1 MKLRSVALLA
11 LLFLMAGLSA
21 QGSSPDWYA
30 SSGLSGR
37 YDGVKAEL
45 EALISSAE
53 RAGIPRE
60 ILLARMVEGG
70 EKRVDPAKLVL
81 ALTRDLDNYS
91 KVLSVIATLPA
102 GQARDRTSLIEGGG
116 IALRSGMAFGTF
128 QRVLLTAAG
137 KGVAPRR
144 AIDALIA
151 VAAVDSR
158 LALDDESEGRLALS
172 LACSTEKAERFSSL
186 SSLFVRGKAGKI
198 GNKDLVSLAVS
209 ILDGGG
215 GFLELEREIIRR
227 IK

>member
-1 MKLRSVALLA
+1 MKPRPIAFLA
-11 LLFLMAGLSA
+11 LLILVADLSA

-37 YDGVKAEL
+37 YDGVRAEL
-45 EALISSAE
+45 QALVSSAE
-53 RAGIPRE
+53 RAGIPLE

-70 EKRVDPAKLVL
+70 EKRVEPARLVS
-81 ALTRDLDNYS
+81 ALTRDLENYS

-102 GQARDRTSLIEGGG
+102 GQTRDRASLIEGGG
-116 IALRSGMAFGTF
+116 IALRSGMAFATF
-128 QRVLLTAAG
+128 QSAFLMAAG

-172 LACSTEKAERFSSL
+172 LARSTEKAERFSSL

-198 GNKDLVSLAVS
+198 GNKDLVGLAVS

-227 IK
+227 LK

>member
-1 MKLRSVALLA
+1 MKPRSIAFLA
-11 LLFLMAGLSA
+11 LLFLLADLSA

-45 EALISSAE
+45 QALVSSAE
-53 RAGIPRE
+53 RAGIPPE
-60 ILLARMVEGG
+60 LLLARMVEGG
-70 EKRVDPAKLVL
+70 EKRVDPARLVL
-81 ALTRDLDNYS
+81 VLTRDLDNYS
-91 KVLSVIATLPA
+91 KVLSVLSALPA
-102 GQARDRTSLIEGGG
+102 VQTRDKASLIEGGG
-116 IALRSGMAFGTF
+116 IALRSGMAFETF
-128 QRVLLTAAG
+128 RRALLTAAG
-137 KGVAPRR
+137 KGVSPRR

-172 LACSTEKAERFSSL
+172 LACSAEKVERFSSL

-198 GNKDLVSLAVS
+198 GNQDLVGLAVS